1 MGHFKRVFPIPLQQE
16 LETASVTTK
25 GASAV
30 TFTWFKHLFPAVPQR
45 TASVVWMT
53 FGRDRPKQLGHL
65 SSSCPDAPTCFP
77 WLISL
82 TWIMA
87 STRWLQQWGGAQTP
101 LISFLLIQLN
111 SV

>member
-82 TWIMA
+82 TWIKA
-87 STRWLQQWGGAQTP
+87 
-101 LISFLLIQLN
+101 
-111 SV
+111 